1 MKNKVIP
8 IIYGAIAAIAN
19 VERKYLNLYK
29 FII

>member
-8 IIYGAIAAIAN
+8 IIYGAIATIAN